1 MIFFQVLKKHL
12 FKNGSILFFKQFL
25 LSFATQ
31 SFPLGKGLSFWPR
44 LPCAFSNYL
53 DTARLIQILKT
64 TQVGANVYYSLALE
78 KRRAARRKTSHP
90 IPPQASYEITQIS
103 SNHPLEMW
111 GAVFC
116 KVRGRK
122 RTVGRKAAVPGL
134 LLLFLNQQPNSSAG
148 QLLVQPQVGWNRWD
162 LLRYLPIPYA

>member
-12 FKNGSILFFKQFL
+12 FKNRSILFFKQSL

-31 SFPLGKGLSFWPR
+31 SFPLGQGPSFWPC

-53 DTARLIQILKT
+53 DTAGSIQILKT
-64 TQVGANVYYSLALE
+64 TQVGAKVYYSLVLE
-78 KRRAARRKTSHP
+78 KRRAAKRKMSHP
-90 IPPQASYEITQIS
+90 IPLPQASCEITQIS
-103 SNHPLEMW
+103 SNHPLGMW

-116 KVRGRK
+116 KGRGGGRK

-134 LLLFLNQQPNSSAG
+134 LLLCF
-148 QLLVQPQVGWNRWD
+148 
-162 LLRYLPIPYA
+162 

>member
-12 FKNGSILFFKQFL
+12 FKNGSILFFKQCL

-44 LPCAFSNYL
+44 LPCTFSNYL
-53 DTARLIQILKT
+53 DTAGLIQILKT
-64 TQVGANVYYSLALE
+64 TQVGANVYYSLVLE
-78 KRRAARRKTSHP
+78 KRRSARRKMSHP

-103 SNHPLEMW
+103 SNHPLGMW
-111 GAVFC
+111 GAIFC
-116 KVRGRK
+116 KGQGGRK

-134 LLLFLNQQPNSSAG
+134 LLLCF
-148 QLLVQPQVGWNRWD
+148 
-162 LLRYLPIPYA
+162 